1 MFTEI
6 VSAEYLGGYKLSVL
20 FNDGVKKEVDFYG
33 ILFENDCPVFRQLKD
48 IEKFIQ
54 FKVTDTLEWDN
65 GNIDIAPETVY
76 EFGKIIN

>member
-33 ILFENDCPVFRQLKD
+33 ILFENDYPVFRQLKD

-54 FKVTDTLEWDN
+54 FKVTDTL
-65 GNIDIAPETVY
+65 V
-76 EFGKIIN
+76 

>member
-6 VSAEYLGGYKLSVL
+6 VSAEYLNGYKLSVL

-33 ILFENDCPVFRQLKD
+33 ILFENDYPVFRQLKD

-54 FKVTDTLEWDN
+54 FKVTD
-65 GNIDIAPETVY
+65 IS
-76 EFGKIIN
+76 